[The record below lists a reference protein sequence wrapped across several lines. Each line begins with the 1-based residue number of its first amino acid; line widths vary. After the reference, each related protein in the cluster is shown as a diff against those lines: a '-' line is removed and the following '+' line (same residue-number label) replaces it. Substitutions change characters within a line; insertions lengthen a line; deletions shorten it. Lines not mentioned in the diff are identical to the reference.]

1 MPIIIEGPD
10 GAGKSTLAKSLAG
23 ALDMNILKMTANGGQ
38 SAPEYMQKLACD
50 GVIIDRCWVSEQVYS
65 DLFKREPRI
74 SNDDAEALTEF
85 CGLVGIPIIVLLP
98 PLHVVISRLNER
110 GDEYADVVCPN
121 IVEIHKRYQEWAEEH
136 DNAIVL
142 EDNDPTTAMEEVLK
156 CML

>member
-10 GAGKSTLAKSLAG
+10 GAGKSTLAKSLADR
-23 ALDMNILKMTANGGQ
+23 LDMNILKMTTNGGQ
-38 SAPEYMQKLACD
+38 SVPEYLQKLACD

-65 DLFKREPRI
+65 DLFGREPRI
-74 SNDDAEALTEF
+74 GNDDAEALTEF

-98 PLHVVISRLNER
+98 PLHVVIGRLNER

-121 IVEIHKRYQEWAEEH
+121 ITEIYKRYKEWAEGH

-142 EDNDPTTAMEEVLK
+142 EDNDPAIAMEEVLK

>member
-10 GAGKSTLAKSLAG
+10 GAGKSTLAKSLADR
-23 ALDMNILKMTANGGQ
+23 LDMNILKMTANGGQ
-38 SAPEYMQKLACD
+38 SVPEYLQKLACD

-65 DLFKREPRI
+65 DLFGREPRI
-74 SNDDAEALTEF
+74 DNDDAEALTKF
-85 CGLVGIPIIVLLP
+85 CGRACIPIIVLLP
-98 PLHVVISRLNER
+98 PLHVVIGRLNER

-121 IVEIHKRYQEWAEEH
+121 ITEIYKRYHEWAEEH

-142 EDNDPTTAMEEVLK
+142 EDNDPVIAMEEVLK

>member
-38 SAPEYMQKLACD
+38 SVPEYVQKLKCD
-50 GVIIDRCWVSEQVYS
+50 GVIIDRCWVSEQIYS

-74 SNDDAEALTEF
+74 DNTDAESLTEL
-85 CGLVGIPIIVLLP
+85 CGLTGVPIIVLLP

-121 IVEIHKRYQEWAEEH
+121 IVEIYKRYQEWAEAH
-136 DNAIVL
+136 SYAIVL
-142 EDNDPTTAMEEVLK
+142 EDNNPATAMVKVLK